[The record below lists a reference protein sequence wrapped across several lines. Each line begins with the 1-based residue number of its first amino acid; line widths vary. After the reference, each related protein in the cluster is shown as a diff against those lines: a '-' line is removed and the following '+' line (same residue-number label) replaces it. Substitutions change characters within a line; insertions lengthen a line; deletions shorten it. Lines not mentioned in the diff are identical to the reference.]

1 MTTIEKIEALR
12 STYNAMGANELLDQ
26 VIEILKA
33 QKTIKAKAVRSRKDK
48 KWVWLVDGKW
58 EKSEGELPDIYF
70 NGVLNE
76 DYIPVNAELID
87 ITIIVEE
94 P

>member
-33 QKTIKAKAVRSRKDK
+33 QKTISCKALRKRGTDDI
-48 KWVWLVDGKW
+48 WVYNPGDI
-58 EKSEGELPDIYF
+58 KSFKDMEQ
-70 NGVLNE
+70 
-76 DYIPVNAELID
+76 ID

-94 P
+94 